1 MFHWA
6 AVPSLFLTECASAQ
20 GRAVLDCA
28 VLGHIMRDTSE
39 WFRTFARDEA
49 RGRSAIYEG
58 WAFGIADDAELLA
71 LVDELPE
78 TLRQPSLVFAVARL
92 LGADEL
98 LGANELLGADESD
111 FSGFRHWLI
120 ENWPRVREGVAGR
133 LNQTNEP
140 GRCASLMPA
149 LAGLPGP
156 LALLEVGASAGLCL
170 YPDRYSYAYDDRS
183 VLDPADGRSTV
194 LLHSRTTGP
203 VPVPSRLPEVVWRA
217 GIDLAPLDVNDAA
230 DRLWLETLAW
240 PEEHAR
246 RARIRAA
253 IGIARADPPLLV
265 RGNATDALAGLAAQ
279 APPGATLVV
288 IASGV
293 LVYLPFLERQ
303 RFIAEVR
310 MLGARWLSLEGVGVL
325 PKVREA
331 LPADAGGFV
340 LALDEYPLAFTGPHG
355 QSLDWL

>member
-1 MFHWA
+1 MFHWV
-6 AVPSLFLTECASAQ
+6 AVPSRFLTECTAAQ
-20 GRAVLDCA
+20 GHAVPDHA
-28 VLGHIMRDTSE
+28 VPDRIVRDTAE

-49 RGRSAIYEG
+49 RDRSATYEG

-92 LGADEL
+92 LGA
-98 LGANELLGADESD
+98 GQGD
-111 FSGFRHWLI
+111 FAGFRPWLL

-170 YPDRYSYAYDDRS
+170 YPDRYSYAYDDRA
-183 VLDPADGRSTV
+183 VLDPADGRSPV

-203 VPVPSRLPEVVWRA
+203 VSVPSRLPEVVWRA
-217 GIDLAPLDVNDAA
+217 GIDLAPLDVNDAE

-240 PEEHAR
+240 PEEHVR
-246 RARIRAA
+246 RERIRSA
-253 IGIARADPPLLV
+253 IGIVRADPPLLV

-288 IASGV
+288 ITSGV

-303 RFIAEVR
+303 RFLAEVR
-310 MLGARWLSLEGVGVL
+310 ALGVRWLSLEGIGVL
-325 PKVREA
+325 PRVREA

-340 LALDEYPLAFTGPHG
+340 LALDEHPLAFTGPHG